1 MLASKSF
8 FKRATDFNNIPFKNI
23 NYFKFYKC
31 VSVQKVTVLFD
42 LEGFNMRQY
51 AWKPAAELVFTL
63 LQIYEANYPEILKI
77 CFIFNGKSNFFLN

>member
-1 MLASKSF
+1 MH
-8 FKRATDFNNIPFKNI
+8 
-23 NYFKFYKC
+23 FKFYKC

-77 CFIFNGKSNFFLN
+77 CFIFNGKRFLPYLIRTYVSCKDFLSVLSWKTSLH